1 MKTLVLL
8 FLFTGLLTRAS
19 NAPKPDCCAVEATKA
34 CCAADA
40 VSSGA
45 SAPLSNRSLYQLNSV
60 WTTDGGATT
69 ELAAL
74 RGRPVV
80 VAMFFAQCEYA
91 CPMLVNDVK
100 RVREALPAA
109 VREKTQIVLV
119 SFDTERDTVASL
131 QSYRQRNDL
140 DDSWTLLRGDAASVQ
155 DLAMLLGVKFKRDA
169 RGQFTHSN
177 LITVLN
183 SEGEM
188 IQQRAGLQ
196 GDVSELAAA
205 LVTAANGN
213 DVRAN

>member
-19 NAPKPDCCAVEATKA
+19 DAPKPDCCAVEATKA

-40 VSSGA
+40 VSSA
-45 SAPLSNRSLYQLNSV
+45 AAAPLSNRSLYQLNSL

-69 ELAAL
+69 ELTAL

-100 RVREALPAA
+100 RVRETLPAA
-109 VREKTQIVLV
+109 VREKTRIVLV

-131 QSYRQRNDL
+131 RSYRQRNDL

-169 RGQFTHSN
+169 RGQFAHSN